1 MNRWEGT
8 SEAEMLAVGAVLAA
22 QVTGG
27 ERESA
32 KGSVW
37 GNTGRVSK
45 DLFSLGKSCYGPTF
59 ILKKISFFMAIF
71 P

>member
-1 MNRWEGT
+1 MFG
-8 SEAEMLAVGAVLAA
+8 VLAA

-37 GNTGRVSK
+37 DNTGHVSK
-45 DLFSLGKSCYGPTF
+45 DLFSLGKSCYGPTLIF
-59 ILKKISFFMAIF
+59 KKISLFMAIF

>member
-1 MNRWEGT
+1 
-8 SEAEMLAVGAVLAA
+8 MLAVGAVLAA

-37 GNTGRVSK
+37 DNTGHVSK
-45 DLFSLGKSCYGPTF
+45 DLFSLGKSCYGPTLIF
-59 ILKKISFFMAIF
+59 KKISLFMAIF